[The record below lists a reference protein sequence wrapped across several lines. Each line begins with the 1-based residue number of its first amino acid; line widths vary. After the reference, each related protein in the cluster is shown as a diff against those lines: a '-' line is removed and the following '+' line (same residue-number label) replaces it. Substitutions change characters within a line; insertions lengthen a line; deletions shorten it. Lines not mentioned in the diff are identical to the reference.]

1 MLLLI
6 MLVKF
11 DALAQQLAICS
22 AVQPARHYMLICYSL
37 CNLRWDVV
45 DMAQLIYQSAIFVDY
60 LTFAILSLES
70 HDEII

>member
-45 DMAQLIYQSAIFVDY
+45 DMAQFVITLGSSSSD
-60 LTFAILSLES
+60 LAGTTLGSVDSDREK
-70 HDEII
+70 